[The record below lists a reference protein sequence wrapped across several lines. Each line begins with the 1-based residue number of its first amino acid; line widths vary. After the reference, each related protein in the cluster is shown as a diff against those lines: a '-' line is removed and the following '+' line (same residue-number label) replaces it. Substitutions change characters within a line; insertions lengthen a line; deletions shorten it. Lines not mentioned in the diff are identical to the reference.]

1 MKIAKRV
8 FVASTSF
15 FAGAGVTLAAAS
27 GWNVSNYSN
36 LGLPSDTIYNIIE
49 KVVMWALGIFGFI
62 AIIGFVISGVM
73 YLTSA
78 GDDTAMKKAKNQ
90 MIWSLTGVVVG
101 LIGMV
106 IVITVNTLLGG
117 TESVL

>member
-1 MKIAKRV
+1 MA
-8 FVASTSF
+8 SF
-15 FAGAGVTLAAAS
+15 FAGAGAALAAAS
-27 GWNVSNYSN
+27 GWSVSNYSG
-36 LGLPSDTIYNIIE
+36 LGLPGGTIYGIIE
-49 KVVMWALGIFGFI
+49 NVVMWALGIFGFI

-101 LIGMV
+101 LVGMV
-106 IVITVNTLLGG
+106 IVVAINTLLGG
-117 TESVL
+117 AESVF